1 MPGIC
6 AVVELKANRKAVAWL
21 HKMLQSMR
29 HYSWYACQAY
39 QSNDGRAAIGL
50 VTSCPIHSSLQEAV
64 SDDGCLAVML
74 HGELYDTEGVEDA
87 LRSAGVRLEK
97 ASQAELLLHGYQK
110 IGRAFFRGLNGRF
123 VAVIWDGNNSRLVVV
138 NDRFGMKPTYFAK
151 LSDCFLVA
159 SEIKALFSTGR
170 VAARI
175 NLRGLAQF
183 LSFGQY
189 LGEDTLYE
197 AVYCLPP
204 ATWLEYDA
212 TDGRLAVDRYWQ
224 LQTPSA
230 DEVTQAELLERT
242 NAAFRKAVERRLVGG
257 GRIGLSLSGGLDART
272 ILAVVSTQR
281 SPITTVVLGI
291 PGSADHRSASQMA
304 KLVGAEH
311 HNYVIGPDFLTNFES
326 HFRQMVYLTDGQY
339 LSQCVEMPT
348 LPFYRELGIEVLL
361 RGHAGELMHMSKA
374 YNYSLDRQSLALQTE
389 ADLAAWAFSHLR
401 TYMLE
406 GVDGRLVVG
415 ADRRDLEALARDS
428 LLCCLRQSED
438 VSPPVH
444 RIWHL
449 FLTQRLHR
457 EVALSL
463 AEFDSVVETRLPYL
477 DNELVDCLMLLPP
490 AAKLGDTIQS
500 YILRRNR
507 PEFLGVVNVNTGA
520 RVGAGPV
527 ACAIASF
534 KQRVYAKLAIAGYQP
549 YERLGLW
556 LRRQLR
562 PMVEGLL
569 LSERCRQRGLLD
581 PGTLKSVVEHHMD
594 NRRNHTFLLLALMV
608 VELGQRMFADGSFAE
623 GVPQLQDHPNGKC

>member
-6 AVVELKANRKAVAWL
+6 AVVELKSNRNAVSGL
-21 HKMLQSMR
+21 HRMLQSMK
-29 HYSWYACQAY
+29 HYSWYLCRSY
-39 QSNDGRAAIGL
+39 QSNDGSAAIGL
-50 VTSCPIHSSLQEAV
+50 VSWRPRNSSLQEAV
-64 SDDGCLAVML
+64 SADGCLAVML
-74 HGELYDTEGVEDA
+74 HGELYDTEDVEKA
-87 LRSAGVRLEK
+87 LRSAGVRLEM
-97 ASQAELLLHGYQK
+97 ASQAELLLHGYEK
-110 IGRAFFRGLNGRF
+110 IGRVFFEGLNGRF
-123 VAVIWDGNNSRLVVV
+123 VAVFWDGNKNRLVVV
-138 NDRFGMKPTYFAK
+138 NDRFGMKPTYFTKA
-151 LSDCFLVA
+151 SDCFLVA
-159 SEIKALFSTGR
+159 SEIKALFGTGR
-170 VAARI
+170 VTARV

-197 AVYCLPP
+197 NVYCLPP
-204 ATWLEYDA
+204 ASWLEYDA
-212 TDGRLAVDRYWQ
+212 ANGRLVVDRYWR
-224 LQTPSA
+224 LQTPAA
-230 DEVTQAELLERT
+230 DGVTQPELLERT
-242 NAAFRKAVERRLVGG
+242 NAAFCKAVERRLVGG

-272 ILAVVSTQR
+272 ILAVIDTQR
-281 SPITTVVLGI
+281 YPITTVVLGI
-291 PGSADHRSASQMA
+291 PGSADHKSASQMA
-304 KLVGAEH
+304 KLAGSEH
-311 HNYVIGPDFLTNFES
+311 HNYTVGRDFLTNFES

-389 ADLAAWAFSHLR
+389 ADLADWAFSHLR

-406 GVDGRLVVG
+406 GIDGRLVVG
-415 ADRRDLEALARDS
+415 TDRRELEALARDS
-428 LLCCLRQSED
+428 LRCCLRQSEGI
-438 VSPPVH
+438 SPPVH

-449 FLTQRLHR
+449 FLAQRLHR

-477 DNELVDCLMLLPP
+477 DNELVDCLMMLPP

-500 YILRRNR
+500 YILRHNR
-507 PEFLGVVNVNTGA
+507 PEFLDIVNVNTGA

-581 PGTLKSVVEHHMD
+581 PDTIKSIVKAHMD

-608 VELGQRMFADGSFAE
+608 VELGQRMFADGSFADS
-623 GVPQLQDHPNGKC
+623 GHQWQDHPNGKC